1 MLLDIECIT
10 KKKKKKEVLKKV
22 NLKIEAGECHCL
34 IGKNGSGKSTLINM
48 IIDVVEPDEG
58 IIKFSGDFLN
68 DPASAVKSKIGV
80 LPEFNPVIDEFSIQ
94 DYLEYV
100 GLIYKMDKELIR
112 KRSEFLIQF
121 FFEEP
126 PSSKKIIG
134 SFSTGM
140 KMKTGIWAAL
150 VHKPELLILD
160 EPFDGMDIFSAN
172 NMVSFLNDYKE
183 KGNAILVSSHDML
196 YMEKVATHVSII
208 KDAEIL
214 SFPMSYFHAN
224 NSSFEKQISELLG
237 YNPKELPE
245 FE

>member
-1 MLLDIECIT
+1 MILSVSGIT
-10 KKKKKKEVLKKV
+10 KSFEKKEVLKKV

-134 SFSTGM
+134 SFSKGM
-140 KMKTGIWAAL
+140 KMKTGICAAL
-150 VHKPELLILD
+150 IHKPELLILD

-214 SFPMSYFHAN
+214 NFPMSYFHAN
-224 NSSFEKQISELLG
+224 SSSFEKQISELLG